1 MAAEKIE
8 RNSGRRA
15 HSGRVFRFHRTPS
28 IDPPYAAAFGC
39 DGGIVCGGC
48 LCCHSEP
55 VLTLAWESVP
65 RARRRGI
72 PQSLPLLAKVTRRRQ
87 KKKKLSRRRQ
97 KETSKTSGPAGGLD
111 LIKTFH
117 YFSIVTPVF
126 PTYIQGHSNF
136 FQDGASIF
144 AYFFSC
150 FTGLLCAS
158 SWAYRDGNM
167 ARSRLYVRSWL
178 SIHSPCS
185 ACSFSLSP

>member
-15 HSGRVFRFHRTPS
+15 HSGRVFQFHRTPS
-28 IDPPYAAAFGC
+28 IDPPYVTAFGC

-87 KKKKLSRRRQ
+87 KKKKLPRRRQ
-97 KETSKTSGPAGGLD
+97 KETSKTSGSAGGLD
-111 LIKTFH
+111 LTKAFH

-126 PTYIQGHSNF
+126 PHLYTRSFKLFSRWSFHFYLLF
-136 FQDGASIF
+136 F
-144 AYFFSC
+144 
-150 FTGLLCAS
+150 LLHRVAV
-158 SWAYRDGNM
+158 
-167 ARSRLYVRSWL
+167 RLLVGVQSL
-178 SIHSPCS
+178 CS